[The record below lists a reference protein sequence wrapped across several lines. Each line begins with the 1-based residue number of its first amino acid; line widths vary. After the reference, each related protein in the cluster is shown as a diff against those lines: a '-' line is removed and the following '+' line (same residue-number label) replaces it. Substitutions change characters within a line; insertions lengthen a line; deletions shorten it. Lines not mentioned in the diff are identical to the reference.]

1 MGWHLLLA
9 EKEQGAQEVPI
20 DSKVEPAVGILQR
33 WLGKFTSRLQFPTGT
48 LTPTQGCHRC
58 PPNLNCC
65 TYWSRA
71 RNQAKAGRG
80 ARNNSFHLLS
90 TYLVC
95 ICCWVRCFVN
105 IISHFYNLVAI
116 PSVSDLRMKKKDSVN
131 IIIIILFLPNSYWV
145 FTICHTFLKHITC
158 HLLIY
163 HHINAMVLLLPPFY
177 RWGNEALGKL
187 NNSLGHFIWD
197 AQNVAV
203 TASDTKSSGYK
214 SGSFW
219 L

>member
-1 MGWHLLLA
+1 MPAGSTQAALTSGQSLSA
-9 EKEQGAQEVPI
+9 SRATR
-20 DSKVEPAVGILQR
+20 KVAAAPELGPQPGEPWPCQR
-33 WLGKFTSRLQFPTGT
+33 LDLFLIWRGKFLNLSCGMAFAPCRKRARGPGGSNWFQSRTSCWNPAALIREVHFQVAVSNWY

-116 PSVSDLRMKKKDSVN
+116 PSVSDLRMKKKE
-131 IIIIILFLPNSYWV
+131 IQRI
-145 FTICHTFLKHITC
+145 
-158 HLLIY
+158 
-163 HHINAMVLLLPPFY
+163 
-177 RWGNEALGKL
+177 
-187 NNSLGHFIWD
+187 
-197 AQNVAV
+197 
-203 TASDTKSSGYK
+203 
-214 SGSFW
+214 
-219 L
+219 